1 MLAQYHAIKNQYPD
15 AILLFRLGD
24 FYETFYEDAEIT
36 SKILN
41 IVLTTRPAGKNRRIP
56 MAGIPHH
63 ALNSY
68 VHKLIHHGYKVAI
81 CEQVEDASQAKG
93 IVRREVVRV
102 ITPGTFFEKD
112 TAGLVSIFPL
122 GRGKYALGYLNLSV
136 GEFLGAVLDNETEVL
151 NVIAKLQPGE
161 ILLPQ
166 ERKELEEKIKPILK
180 EVFFTYLPTDEY
192 FGEVSQ
198 REFLEHF
205 NIPTLRI
212 LNFEN
217 ETVLPALAALLRYA
231 KQTQKGFMPFVRR
244 PKPYVGEIYA
254 KVDLKAQ
261 RALELLESLE
271 GKKSYSLYGVLDKTL
286 TGMGRRRLRFHIVHP
301 YKDINRI
308 RKTQDAVE
316 ELFQNERL
324 RNRLRDLLEHTYDL
338 ERLVSKISSSIANAK
353 DLVMLKQSLFRASEI
368 RDLLTENAKSE
379 LLRELAEEM
388 KDLAEVAEDIE
399 KTLVE
404 DPPYQVKEGGLIKD
418 GVDPYLDELRRIK
431 NNAEGWIKQYQE
443 KLRRATGI
451 SSLKIGFN
459 KVMGFYI
466 EITKPNLRYV
476 QDLIEKGILRR
487 RQTLT
492 NSERFITQE
501 LQEFEEKYLSA
512 EEKIKNL
519 EYKIFSDLRERILGK
534 IDDIGTVAS
543 ILGELDHLQSL
554 ATAAVENFWVKP
566 IVVEEGIET
575 VIRDG
580 RHPII
585 EKYRKVYVP
594 NDTVFNEKERL
605 LIVTG
610 PNAAGKSSYIRQV
623 ALIFILA
630 QMGGF
635 VPASEAT
642 IAVADAIYTRVG
654 SGDILALG
662 VSTFMNEMYEV
673 ANILNN
679 ATEKSLIVLDEVGRG
694 TATYDGI
701 AVATAVAEY
710 IAKKLKART
719 LFATHYHELT
729 ELEGK
734 VQGVVNYHMEVRETP
749 EGEIEFLY
757 MLKRGAANK
766 SFGVQVAKMAGLP
779 DEVINRAWEILKILE
794 RKKVDQTVKLNGNI
808 PSEEKTNGETLF
820 NKPPSE
826 GLNSKIT
833 SSGYISLKSKL
844 PAEGYYSQENSNW
857 WKGTNQEPISEF
869 TESRETHKVEEG
881 TNKTQQVETNGKECK
896 ELQKIMEI
904 LKKVDI
910 AKTTPLE
917 ALIKLAEIKELLG

>member
-1 MLAQYHAIKNQYPD
+1 MLAQYHAIKNRYPD

-36 SKILN
+36 SKVLN

-68 VHKLIHHGYKVAI
+68 VHKLIHQGYKVAI
-81 CEQVEDASQAKG
+81 CEQVEDAGQAKG

-112 TAGLVSIFPL
+112 TAGLLALFPL
-122 GRGKYALGYLNLSV
+122 GKGKYAIGYLNLSV
-136 GEFLGAVLDNETEVL
+136 GEFLGAVLDEGEAL

-161 ILLPQ
+161 VLLPQ
-166 ERKELEEKIKPILK
+166 NREDLEEKIKPILK
-180 EVFFTYLPTDEY
+180 EVFFTYLPAEEY
-192 FGEVSQ
+192 FGEIPK

-205 NIPTLRI
+205 KIPTLEV
-212 LNFEN
+212 LEFESN
-217 ETVLPALAALLRYA
+217 AVLPALAALLKYA

-254 KVDLKAQ
+254 KIDLKAQ
-261 RALELLESLE
+261 KSLELLESLE
-271 GKKSYSLYGVLDKTL
+271 GKKAYSLYGILDRTL

-308 RKTQDAVE
+308 RETQSAVE
-316 ELFQNERL
+316 ELVKDDKL
-324 RNRLRDLLEHTYDL
+324 RNRLREALERTYDL

-353 DLVMLKQSLFRASEI
+353 DLVMLKQSLFRANEI
-368 RDLLTENAKSE
+368 RNLLLENAKSE
-379 LLRELAEEM
+379 LLRRLAEEM
-388 KDLAEVAEDIE
+388 EDLGEVAEDIE
-399 KTLVE
+399 RTLVE
-404 DPPYQVKEGGLIKD
+404 DPPYQVKEGGLIKE
-418 GVDPYLDELRRIK
+418 GVDAYLDELRRIK
-431 NNAEGWIKQYQE
+431 NNAEDWIKRYQE
-443 KLRRATGI
+443 KLRKATGI
-451 SSLKIGFN
+451 ASLKIGFN

-476 QDLIEKGILRR
+476 QGLIEKGVLKR

-492 NSERFITQE
+492 NSERFITKE

-519 EYKIFSDLRERILGK
+519 EYKLFTELRERVLRR

-543 ILGELDHLQSL
+543 VLGELDYLQSL
-554 ATAAVENFWVKP
+554 ATVAVENFWVKP
-566 IVVEEGIET
+566 TVVEEGIET
-575 VIRDG
+575 FIRDG
-580 RHPII
+580 RHPVI
-585 EKYRKVYVP
+585 EKHRKVYVP
-594 NDTVFNEKERL
+594 NDTTFNERERL
-605 LIVTG
+605 LIITG

-635 VPASEAT
+635 VPASEAK
-642 IAVADAIYTRVG
+642 ISVADAIYTRVG

-673 ANILNN
+673 ATILNN
-679 ATEKSLIVLDEVGRG
+679 ATERSLIVLDEVGRG

-710 IAKKLKART
+710 IAKRIRART

-734 VQGVVNYHMEVRETP
+734 VEGVANYHMEVRETP
-749 EGEIEFLY
+749 DGEIEFLY
-757 MLKRGAANK
+757 MLKRGATNR

-779 DEVINRAWEILKILE
+779 DEVINRAWEILKSLE
-794 RKKVDQTVKLNGNI
+794 RTK
-808 PSEEKTNGETLF
+808 EK
-820 NKPPSE
+820 
-826 GLNSKIT
+826 
-833 SSGYISLKSKL
+833 
-844 PAEGYYSQENSNW
+844 
-857 WKGTNQEPISEF
+857 
-869 TESRETHKVEEG
+869 
-881 TNKTQQVETNGKECK
+881 QVETYEGKK
-896 ELQKIMEI
+896 EEVKTEHIPTEEKRKEENQPPVEVSQKCGNLEKVVEI

-917 ALIKLAEIKELLG
+917 ALIKLAEIKEMLS